1 MDWKEI
7 IDTLKDDPDLAANK
21 ELACLVTQNDTLA
34 VNYYLREIGFPIMEH
49 IEKTITHYDVM
60 SEYYMFLSDP
70 FDKNLG
76 ISRWHRVGLYR
87 GINCKLNTYTSNI
100 TCRYFC
106 KKVNS
111 ERRRNLKEGELLE
124 FVDYESLLKCETA
137 ENEDEG
143 IQNKCV
149 RAAYK
154 SLKEREREAL
164 RLLII
169 EKKSALEAFCQLSKY
184 MTPRAKDGLT
194 SEQIKAGW
202 SDKQKQDAIS
212 LLKGRALE
220 HLQNKFIEVKNKFF
234 KYDR

>member
-1 MDWKEI
+1 MDWKKI
-7 IDTLKDDPDLAANK
+7 IETLKDDPNLAANR
-21 ELACLVTQNDTLA
+21 ELANLVTQNNPQA

-49 IEKTITHYDVM
+49 IEKTITHYNVM

-70 FDKNLG
+70 FDKESG
-76 ISRWHRVGLYR
+76 TSSWHRVSLYK

-106 KKVNS
+106 RKVNT
-111 ERRRNLKEGELLE
+111 ERRRKFKEGELLE

-137 ENEDEG
+137 ESVDEG
-143 IQNKCV
+143 IQYKCV
-149 RAAYK
+149 KAAYD
-154 SLKEREREAL
+154 SLKEREREVL

-169 EKKSALEAFCQLSKY
+169 EKKSALEAFDQLSNLI
-184 MTPRAKDGLT
+184 TPRAKDGLT
-194 SEQIKAGW
+194 SEQIKASW

-220 HLQNKFIEVKNKFF
+220 HLQNKFNEVKKQYF
-234 KYDR
+234 KI